1 MRQKIGVPEE
11 NGLNI
16 RICLGAAED
25 WGTGGEWTEQ
35 LKKRKLAK
43 YGRWKRRIEG
53 LDMAATEGEIEG
65 KSLPGRRRRIE
76 YVWVQ
81 LG

>member
-25 WGTGGEWTEQ
+25 WGTGGEWAEYKNMFG
-35 LKKRKLAK
+35 L
-43 YGRWKRRIEG
+43 RRR
-53 LDMAATEGEIEG
+53 M
-65 KSLPGRRRRIE
+65 GRRLGYRRRM
-76 YVWVQ
+76 
-81 LG
+81 G